1 MFLPCYLT
9 GEVKADTGEDVEAE
23 AAKDDQQ
30 SCQHCSWGILG
41 EWDPTEGGTSDG
53 GVSALLKREQ
63 RLGAFLLCYE
73 GFLVQDLAR
82 QGIGRAKAGLSVWVQ
97 LEL

>member
-1 MFLPCYLT
+1 M
-9 GEVKADTGEDVEAE
+9 
-23 AAKDDQQ
+23 
-30 SCQHCSWGILG
+30 
-41 EWDPTEGGTSDG
+41 
-53 GVSALLKREQ
+53 LKREQ